1 VLIPAAVLTLVGL
14 VWLWPGKAVNA
25 PASSPASVTGDV
37 VSVTQTACPA
47 GSSVRG
53 PCGTAAVQLTS
64 GVHQGKEITTALPI
78 GPGSPA
84 VKPGD
89 HVVLTPNGADPN
101 GSSYDI
107 VDHDR
112 GSQLWLI
119 LIVFAAAVVGFGR
132 WRGLSAL
139 GGLAVTFLMLLIF
152 IIPSIAQGHQ
162 PLLVAIVGC
171 SAVMLIALYL
181 THGPSTATSMAVLG
195 TLASLA
201 LTGVLATLC
210 TGALKLTGVATEE
223 TAFLTVQYHNVNMQG
238 LLLAGI
244 IIGALGALPDM
255 TVTQAYTVTELAAAN
270 PNQGFLQL
278 YQSASRVGRVHIASV
293 INTIVLAYA
302 GASLPLLLLLT
313 NASGSW
319 SSVITGQQLTEEI
332 VRSVVGT
339 LGLIAAAPITT
350 ALAAFAVAHRGSPT
364 PPERPRHHDHDV
376 YATSRQHHEGA
387 HRDWTPPAQPRHATT
402 DTHPYGRPASPPVWP
417 DGR

>member
-1 VLIPAAVLTLVGL
+1 
-14 VWLWPGKAVNA
+14 LWPGKAVNA

-37 VSVTQTACPA
+37 VSVTQEACAPGIPA
-47 GSSVRG
+47 SG

-64 GVHQGKEITTALPI
+64 GVHQGKEITTALPS
-78 GPGSPA
+78 GPGSPT

-101 GSSYDI
+101 GSSYAI

-139 GGLAVTFLMLLIF
+139 GGLAVTFLMLLTF

-270 PNQGFLQL
+270 PQQGFLQL

-319 SSVITGQQLTEEI
+319 STVITGQQLTEEI

-364 PPERPRHHDHDV
+364 PPERPRHHDHDA